1 VENFKKLAEMGC
13 DSLVI
18 KDMAGIISPRRAKEI
33 IEGIKAAGI
42 DLPLELH
49 SHCSSGMTEMA
60 YMEAIHSGIDILDTC
75 MSPFAN
81 GVSQPPT
88 ESIVAALQAHNGI
101 QDMT

>member
-1 VENFKKLAEMGC
+1 MGC

-18 KDMAGIISPRRAKEI
+18 KDMAGIISPKRAKEI

-60 YMEAIHSGIDILDTC
+60 YMEAIHAGIDILDTC
-75 MSPFAN
+75 MSPLLTVFPSRLPN
-81 GVSQPPT
+81 PLLPLYKPHSGT
-88 ESIVAALQAHNGI
+88 